1 MEALAGRYRFD
12 YQFSPKTLK
21 AIDSVAFIGG
31 MARINTTVDQ
41 LQKRFEA
48 LTPAPR
54 ISTSFKMLVTE
65 GNINPDEII
74 ALIRLEP
81 LLATRI
87 IREANQL
94 ADARENGYSSIEQ
107 AATAI
112 GFQRMYD
119 LLGIYAYQ
127 YCDELEGASSYSPES
142 WKRAITCAVCMESL
156 AAKHRLDP
164 NEAYSIGLLHS
175 LASAISETDSLKT
188 ENVESAPFSRL
199 NSRLMS
205 FGNSGL
211 SYTLFR
217 SWGFP
222 DSFTDPVRF
231 QYSPLDCITTGKM
244 ACLLNLSKW
253 ITGVIRESDE
263 LPDQEMGPD
272 LLVLN
277 LLGEGEQTL
286 WNLVTDVS
294 DCLKRAD
301 TILRGDYC
309 VA

>member
-1 MEALAGRYRFD
+1 M
-12 YQFSPKTLK
+12 
-21 AIDSVAFIGG
+21 
-31 MARINTTVDQ
+31 NNTVDA
-41 LQKRFEA
+41 LQRRFEA

-54 ISTSFKMLVTE
+54 ISNSFRALVTE

-87 IREANQL
+87 MREANQQEG
-94 ADARENGYSSIEQ
+94 ARVGGYSSIEQ

-119 LLGIYAYQ
+119 LLGLYAYQ
-127 YCDELEGASSYSPES
+127 YVDELEFAASYSPEA
-142 WKRAITCAVCMESL
+142 WRRAVTCAVCMESL
-156 AAKHRLDP
+156 AAKHKLDP
-164 NEAYSIGLLHS
+164 HEAYSIGLLHS
-175 LASAISETDSLKT
+175 LATSISESGDLKGQGLP
-188 ENVESAPFSRL
+188 EAPFGRL
-199 NSRLMS
+199 NSRLKS
-205 FGNSGL
+205 FGSSGL

-222 DSFTDPVRF
+222 DSFNDPVRF

-263 LPDQEMGPD
+263 LPDQAMGPD

-294 DCLKRAD
+294 DCLQRAD
-301 TILRGDYC
+301 AILQGKYC

>member
-1 MEALAGRYRFD
+1 M
-12 YQFSPKTLK
+12 
-21 AIDSVAFIGG
+21 
-31 MARINTTVDQ
+31 NNTVDQ
-41 LQKRFEA
+41 LQQRFEA

-54 ISTSFKMLVTE
+54 ISNSFKSLVAD

-87 IREANQL
+87 MREANQME
-94 ADARENGYSSIEQ
+94 DAREDGYTSIEQ

-119 LLGIYAYQ
+119 LLGLYAYQ
-127 YCDELEGASSYSPES
+127 YCDELESAASYSPEA
-142 WKRAITCAVCMESL
+142 WKRAVTCAVCMESL

-164 NEAYSIGLLHS
+164 HEAYSIGLLHS
-175 LASAISETDSLKT
+175 LAQAISES
-188 ENVESAPFSRL
+188 ESPTGANPEDAPFSRL
-199 NSRLMS
+199 NSRLKS
-205 FGNSGL
+205 FGSSGL

-217 SWGFP
+217 AWGFP

-263 LPDQEMGPD
+263 LPDQAMGPD

-294 DCLKRAD
+294 DCLQRAD
-301 TILRGDYC
+301 AILQGKYC
-309 VA
+309 FA

>member
-1 MEALAGRYRFD
+1 ME
-12 YQFSPKTLK
+12 
-21 AIDSVAFIGG
+21 
-31 MARINTTVDQ
+31 RINTTVDQ
-41 LQKRFEA
+41 LQKRFET

-54 ISTSFKMLVTE
+54 ISSSFKTLVTA

-87 IREANQL
+87 MREANQL
-94 ADARENGYSSIEQ
+94 ENARDRGYTSIEQ
-107 AATAI
+107 AATAV
-112 GFQRMYD
+112 GFERMYD

-127 YCDELEGASSYSPES
+127 YSDELENAANYSPEA
-142 WKRAITCAVCMESL
+142 WKRAVTCAVCMESL
-156 AAKHRLDP
+156 AAKHKLDP
-164 NEAYSIGLLHS
+164 HEAYSIGLLHS
-175 LASAISETDSLKT
+175 LASAISEAEAHKR
-188 ENVESAPFSRL
+188 ESSEGAPYGRL
-199 NSRLMS
+199 NSRLKS
-205 FGNSGL
+205 FGSSGL

-222 DSFTDPVRF
+222 DTFTDPVRF

-294 DCLKRAD
+294 DCLQRAD
-301 TILRGDYC
+301 AILQGKYSF
-309 VA
+309 A

>member
-1 MEALAGRYRFD
+1 ME
-12 YQFSPKTLK
+12 
-21 AIDSVAFIGG
+21 
-31 MARINTTVDQ
+31 RINTTVDQ
-41 LQKRFEA
+41 LQKRFET

-54 ISTSFKMLVTE
+54 ISSSFKTLVTE

-87 IREANQL
+87 MREANQL
-94 ADARENGYSSIEQ
+94 ENARNRGYPSIEQ
-107 AATAI
+107 AATAV
-112 GFQRMYD
+112 GFERMYD

-127 YCDELEGASSYSPES
+127 YSDELENTANYSPEA
-142 WKRAITCAVCMESL
+142 WKRAVTCAVCMESL
-156 AAKHRLDP
+156 AAKHKLDP
-164 NEAYSIGLLHS
+164 HEAYSIGLLHS
-175 LASAISETDSLKT
+175 LASAISEAHKP
-188 ENVESAPFSRL
+188 ESSEGAPYGRL
-199 NSRLMS
+199 NSRLKS
-205 FGNSGL
+205 FGSSGL

-222 DSFTDPVRF
+222 DTFTDPVRF

-294 DCLKRAD
+294 DCLQRAD
-301 TILRGDYC
+301 AILKGKYSF
-309 VA
+309 V

>member
-1 MEALAGRYRFD
+1 M
-12 YQFSPKTLK
+12 LK
-21 AIDSVAFIGG
+21 AIDIAAFIGG
-31 MARINTTVDQ
+31 MERINPTVDH

-54 ISTSFKMLVTE
+54 ISNSLKTLVSE

-94 ADARENGYSSIEQ
+94 ANGRKGGYTSIEQ
-107 AATAI
+107 AATAV
-112 GFQRMYD
+112 GFERMYD

-127 YCDELEGASSYSPES
+127 YCDELEGVASYSPDV

-164 NEAYSIGLLHS
+164 HEAYSIGLLHS
-175 LASAISETDSLKT
+175 LAEAISEASSPTMET
-188 ENVESAPFSRL
+188 ETEPSSRL
-199 NSRLMS
+199 NSRLKS
-205 FGNSGL
+205 FGSSGR

-222 DSFTDPVRF
+222 DTFTDPVRF

-253 ITGVIRESDE
+253 ITGVIRENDE

-294 DCLKRAD
+294 DCLQRAD
-301 TILRGDYC
+301 AILQGTR
-309 VA
+309 

>member
-1 MEALAGRYRFD
+1 M
-12 YQFSPKTLK
+12 LK
-21 AIDSVAFIGG
+21 PIDLGAFIWA
-31 MARINTTVDQ
+31 MDRINTSVDQ

-54 ISTSFKMLVTE
+54 ISNSFKTLVSE

-87 IREANQL
+87 MREANQL
-94 ADARENGYSSIEQ
+94 ENAREGGYTSIEQ
-107 AATAI
+107 AATAV
-112 GFQRMYD
+112 GFERMYD

-127 YCDELEGASSYSPES
+127 YCDELESAASYSPEA
-142 WKRAITCAVCMESL
+142 WKRAVTCAVCMESL
-156 AAKHRLDP
+156 AAKHKLDP
-164 NEAYSIGLLHS
+164 HEAYSIGLLHS
-175 LASAISETDSLKT
+175 LATAISETDLPLAEGMT
-188 ENVESAPFSRL
+188 DAPFERL
-199 NSRLMS
+199 NSRLKS
-205 FGNSGL
+205 FGSSGR

-253 ITGVIRESDE
+253 ITGVIREIDE

-294 DCLKRAD
+294 DCLQRAD
-301 TILRGDYC
+301 SILQGKYC
-309 VA
+309 FA

>member
-1 MEALAGRYRFD
+1 ME
-12 YQFSPKTLK
+12 
-21 AIDSVAFIGG
+21 
-31 MARINTTVDQ
+31 RINATVDE
-41 LQKRFEA
+41 LQKRFET

-54 ISTSFKMLVTE
+54 ISNSLKALVTE

-87 IREANQL
+87 MREANQA
-94 ADARENGYSSIEQ
+94 ADVKSKGFSSIEQ
-107 AATAI
+107 AATAV
-112 GFQRMYD
+112 GFGRMYD

-127 YCDELEGASSYSPES
+127 YCDELESSSTYSPEA

-156 AAKHRLDP
+156 AAKHKLDP
-164 NEAYSIGLLHS
+164 HEAYSIGLLHS
-175 LASAISETDSLKT
+175 LTNAISEAHLYGSRDGSETDT
-188 ENVESAPFSRL
+188 FGRL
-199 NSRLMS
+199 NSRLKS
-205 FGNSGL
+205 FGSSGL
-211 SYTLFR
+211 NYTLFR
-217 SWGFP
+217 EWGFP

-253 ITGVIRESDE
+253 VTGVIRECDE

-294 DCLKRAD
+294 DCLQRAD
-301 TILRGDYC
+301 AILQGKYSF
-309 VA
+309 A

>member
-1 MEALAGRYRFD
+1 MGMQRF
-12 YQFSPKTLK
+12 
-21 AIDSVAFIGG
+21 
-31 MARINTTVDQ
+31 NTTVDQ
-41 LQKRFEA
+41 LQKRFET

-54 ISTSFKMLVTE
+54 ISNSFKTLVTE

-87 IREANQL
+87 MREANQL
-94 ADARENGYSSIEQ
+94 ENARQGGYTSIEQ
-107 AATAI
+107 AATAV
-112 GFQRMYD
+112 GFERMYD
-119 LLGIYAYQ
+119 LLGIYSYQ
-127 YCDELEGASSYSPES
+127 YCDETEDVSSYSPEA
-142 WKRAITCAVCMESL
+142 WKRAVTCAVCMESL
-156 AAKHRLDP
+156 AAKHKLDP
-164 NEAYSIGLLHS
+164 HEAYSIGLLHS
-175 LASAISETDSLKT
+175 LASAISEAEAHKN
-188 ENVESAPFSRL
+188 EVAEGAPFGHL
-199 NSRLMS
+199 NSRLKS
-205 FGNSGL
+205 FGSSGL

-244 ACLLNLSKW
+244 ACLLKLSKW

-294 DCLKRAD
+294 DCLQRAD
-301 TILRGDYC
+301 AILQGKYC
-309 VA
+309 FV

>member
-1 MEALAGRYRFD
+1 ME
-12 YQFSPKTLK
+12 
-21 AIDSVAFIGG
+21 
-31 MARINTTVDQ
+31 RINTTVDQ
-41 LQKRFEA
+41 LQKRFET

-54 ISTSFKMLVTE
+54 ISSSFKTLVTE

-87 IREANQL
+87 LREANQL
-94 ADARENGYSSIEQ
+94 ENARDGGYTSIEQ
-107 AATAI
+107 AATAV
-112 GFQRMYD
+112 GFERMYD

-127 YCDELEGASSYSPES
+127 YSDELEDVANYSPEA
-142 WKRAITCAVCMESL
+142 WKQAVTCAVCMESL
-156 AAKHRLDP
+156 AAKHKLDP
-164 NEAYSIGLLHS
+164 HEAYSIGLLHS
-175 LASAISETDSLKT
+175 LASAISEADTHKQ
-188 ENVESAPFSRL
+188 ENAEDAPYGRL
-199 NSRLMS
+199 NSRLKS
-205 FGNSGL
+205 FGSSGL

-222 DSFTDPVRF
+222 DAFTDPVRF

-294 DCLKRAD
+294 DCLQRAD
-301 TILRGDYC
+301 AILQGKYC
-309 VA
+309 FA

>member
-1 MEALAGRYRFD
+1 ME
-12 YQFSPKTLK
+12 
-21 AIDSVAFIGG
+21 
-31 MARINTTVDQ
+31 RINATVDR
-41 LQKRFEA
+41 LQNRFET

-54 ISTSFKMLVTE
+54 ISNSLKSLVTE

-87 IREANQL
+87 MREANQS
-94 ADARENGYSSIEQ
+94 AGSKKGRYSSIEQ
-107 AATAI
+107 AATAV
-112 GFQRMYD
+112 GFERMYD
-119 LLGIYAYQ
+119 LMGIYAYQ
-127 YCDELEGASSYSPES
+127 YCDEFGSATTYSPES
-142 WKRAITCAVCMESL
+142 WKRAITCAACMESL

-175 LASAISETDSLKT
+175 LANAISEAHEEKLDRQLTD
-188 ENVESAPFSRL
+188 PFGRL
-199 NSRLMS
+199 NSRLKS
-205 FGNSGL
+205 FGSAGL
-211 SYTLFR
+211 NYTLFR

-222 DSFTDPVRF
+222 KSFTDPVRF

-253 ITGVIRESDE
+253 ITGVIRETEE
-263 LPDQEMGPD
+263 LPDQEKGPD

-286 WNLVTDVS
+286 WNLISDVS
-294 DCLKRAD
+294 DCLKRAEA
-301 TILRGDYC
+301 TLQGDHNL
-309 VA
+309 V

>member
-1 MEALAGRYRFD
+1 M
-12 YQFSPKTLK
+12 
-21 AIDSVAFIGG
+21 
-31 MARINTTVDQ
+31 NNTVDQ

-54 ISTSFKMLVTE
+54 ISNSFKSLVAE

-87 IREANQL
+87 MREANQL
-94 ADARENGYSSIEQ
+94 DDAREAGYNSIEQ

-119 LLGIYAYQ
+119 LLGIYSYQ
-127 YCDELEGASSYSPES
+127 YCDELESAASYSPEA
-142 WKRAITCAVCMESL
+142 WKRAVTCAVCMESL

-164 NEAYSIGLLHS
+164 HEAYSIGLLHS
-175 LASAISETDSLKT
+175 LAHAISESDEFSGVSVD
-188 ENVESAPFSRL
+188 EAPYSQLSSRL
-199 NSRLMS
+199 KS

-222 DSFTDPVRF
+222 DTFTDPVRF

-263 LPDQEMGPD
+263 LPDQAMGPD

-294 DCLKRAD
+294 DCLQRAD
-301 TILRGDYC
+301 AILQGKYC
-309 VA
+309 FA

>member
-1 MEALAGRYRFD
+1 ME
-12 YQFSPKTLK
+12 
-21 AIDSVAFIGG
+21 
-31 MARINTTVDQ
+31 RINATVDR
-41 LQKRFEA
+41 LQNRFET

-54 ISTSFKMLVTE
+54 ISNSLKSLVTE

-87 IREANQL
+87 LREANQ
-94 ADARENGYSSIEQ
+94 APNSKEEGYSSIEQ
-107 AATAI
+107 AATAV
-112 GFQRMYD
+112 GFERMYD

-127 YCDELEGASSYSPES
+127 YCDEFETASTYSPES

-156 AAKHRLDP
+156 AAKHKLDP
-164 NEAYSIGLLHS
+164 HEAYSIGLLHS
-175 LASAISETDSLKT
+175 LANAISEAHEEELDRQLTD
-188 ENVESAPFSRL
+188 PFGRL
-199 NSRLMS
+199 NSRLKS
-205 FGNSGL
+205 FGSAGL
-211 SYTLFR
+211 NYTLFR

-222 DSFTDPVRF
+222 DSFTDPIRF
-231 QYSPLDCITTGKM
+231 QFSPLDCITTGKM

-253 ITGVIRESDE
+253 ITGVIRETNE
-263 LPDQEMGPD
+263 LPDQEKGPD

-294 DCLKRAD
+294 DCLQRAEAM
-301 TILRGDYC
+301 LHGDYNL
-309 VA
+309 V